1 MHLHTHL
8 RKSLFG
14 KAVLAAAALGGFL
27 FFAGAPKAQAADR
40 DDCERRIARN
50 EYRLHEAVEDH
61 GYYSRQA
68 NHWRHELNEAY
79 ERCDRYRYRDNR
91 YRGYDRD
98 DDRCQRRYDRDW
110 NRDRH

>member
-1 MHLHTHL
+1 MQLHTHL
-8 RKSLFG
+8 GKSLFG
-14 KAVLAAAALGGFL
+14 KAALATAALGGFL

-40 DDCERRIARN
+40 DDCERRISRT
-50 EYRLHEAVEDH
+50 EYRLHEAIEDH

-68 NHWRHELNEAY
+68 NHWRHELHEAY

-98 DDRCQRRYDRDW
+98 DDRYQRRYDRDGD
-110 NRDRH
+110 RDRY